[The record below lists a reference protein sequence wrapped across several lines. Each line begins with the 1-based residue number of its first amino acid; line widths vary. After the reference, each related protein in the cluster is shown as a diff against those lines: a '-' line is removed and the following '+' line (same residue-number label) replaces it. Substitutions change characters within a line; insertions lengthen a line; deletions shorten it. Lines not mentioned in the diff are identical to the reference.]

1 LAPFATVALRID
13 GISKDFG
20 GLKALSHVTFDVAE
34 GSITSLIGPNGSGK
48 TTLFNCI
55 SGVLRPSGGR
65 VLYGDTDI
73 TGWAPHR
80 VCTIGI
86 GRTFQGIQLFANLN
100 VIENVIAARFCR
112 TRTTALETFL
122 CLPSDRRE
130 RRRTLE
136 LAGELLAWVGLA
148 DVRFQMPRALPYGS
162 QRRLEIA
169 RALIT
174 EPRVLMLDEPAAGMN
189 RQEAEELIELI
200 GRLRQ
205 RGHTILLIEHNM
217 ALVMSISERVTVLS
231 FGQKIAEGSP
241 AEVRDQPT
249 VIEAYLGTDA

>member
-1 LAPFATVALRID
+1 MLRID

-20 GLKALSHVTFDVAE
+20 GLKALSHVSFDVAE

-65 VLYGDTDI
+65 ILYSGTDI

-80 VCTIGI
+80 VCIIGV
-86 GRTFQGIQLFANLN
+86 GRTFQEIQLFPNLN
-100 VIENVIAARFCR
+100 VIENVVAARFCR
-112 TRTTALETFL
+112 SRTTALETIL

-130 RRRTLE
+130 RKRTLE
-136 LAGELLAWVGLA
+136 LAEELLEWVGLSEL
-148 DVRFQMPRALPYGS
+148 RFHMPKSLPYGH

-169 RALIT
+169 RSLIT
-174 EPRVLMLDEPAAGMN
+174 EPRLLMLDEPAAGMN

-200 GRLRQ
+200 GRLRE

-217 ALVMSISERVTVLS
+217 GLVMSISERVTVLS
-231 FGQKIAEGSP
+231 FGQKIAEGTP
-241 AEVRDQPT
+241 AEVRDHPT
-249 VIEAYLGTDA
+249 VIEAYLGTEA